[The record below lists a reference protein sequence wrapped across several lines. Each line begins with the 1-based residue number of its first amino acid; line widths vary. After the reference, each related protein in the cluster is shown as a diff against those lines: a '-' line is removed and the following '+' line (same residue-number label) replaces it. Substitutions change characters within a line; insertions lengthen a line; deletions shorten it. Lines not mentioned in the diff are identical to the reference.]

1 MLLGDIV
8 LYVNPISFDEITVSI
23 SDDDELFLHSMIPS
37 KNFYYL
43 ILYKGIVFHDFYFT
57 ICFVYTI
64 CKK

>member
-1 MLLGDIV
+1 MLLGDMV

-43 ILYKGIVFHDFYFT
+43 ILYKGIVFHDFISRLFA
-57 ICFVYTI
+57 I
-64 CKK
+64 K